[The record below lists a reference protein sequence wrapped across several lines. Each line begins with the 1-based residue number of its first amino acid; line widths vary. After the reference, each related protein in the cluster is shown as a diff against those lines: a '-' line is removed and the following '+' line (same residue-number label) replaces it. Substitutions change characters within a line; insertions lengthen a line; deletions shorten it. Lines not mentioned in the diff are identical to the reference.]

1 MLLLGPLLRMLGGL
15 QLLDLLFKE
24 GPLLLVNQLWVL
36 SDQSVENLLAEVVR
50 VPQVLQIRLQLLQE
64 R

>member
-15 QLLDLLFKE
+15 QLLDLLFEK
-24 GPLLLVNQLWVL
+24 GPLLLVNQLRVL

>member
-1 MLLLGPLLRMLGGL
+1 MLLLGSLLRMLGGL

>member
-15 QLLDLLFKE
+15 QLLDLLFEK
-24 GPLLLVNQLWVL
+24 GPFLLVNQLRVL

-50 VPQVLQIRLQLLQE
+50 VPQVLQIWLQLLQE